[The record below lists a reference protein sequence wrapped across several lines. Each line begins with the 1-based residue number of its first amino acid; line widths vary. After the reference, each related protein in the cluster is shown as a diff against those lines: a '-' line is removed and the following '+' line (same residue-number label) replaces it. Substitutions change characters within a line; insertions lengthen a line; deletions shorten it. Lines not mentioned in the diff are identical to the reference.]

1 MKTKPLLLAAIFAS
15 AIGASIQ
22 SSAKDTTAAPL
33 PIEGK
38 FPPLAGAT
46 TWLNSPPLT
55 PAGLRGKVVLVD
67 FWTYTCINW
76 RRTLPYVRAW
86 AEKYKNQGLVVI
98 GAHTPEFGFEK
109 NLDNVRQAMRE
120 MNIDYPVALDSDYA
134 IWRAF
139 DNEYWP
145 ALYFIDAHG
154 QIRHHQF
161 GEGDYA
167 RSEMIIQQ
175 LLAEAGTGGTDKDL
189 VAVDATG
196 FEAAADI
203 ANLHSPETYLGTA
216 QGVNFASPG
225 GALSNRHHVYAAPP
239 HLALNHWALAGDWT
253 VGRPA
258 GTLNAANGRIVYR
271 FHARDLNLVLGP
283 LTRGSSVRFRVL
295 IDGQPAGTAHGVDVD
310 EQGNGT
316 VSEQRMYQLIRQP
329 APIVDRQFEIEFLD
343 PGVEVFVFTFG

>member
-1 MKTKPLLLAAIFAS
+1 
-15 AIGASIQ
+15 
-22 SSAKDTTAAPL
+22 
-33 PIEGK
+33 
-38 FPPLAGAT
+38 
-46 TWLNSPPLT
+46 
-55 PAGLRGKVVLVD
+55 
-67 FWTYTCINW
+67 
-76 RRTLPYVRAW
+76 
-86 AEKYKNQGLVVI
+86 
-98 GAHTPEFGFEK
+98 
-109 NLDNVRQAMRE
+109 

-175 LLAEAGTGGTDKDL
+175 LLAEAGAGGTDQDL

-203 ANLHSPETYLGTA
+203 ANLRSPETYLGTA

-225 GALSNRHHVYAAPP
+225 GALSDQHHVYAAPP
-239 HLALNHWALAGDWT
+239 HLALNYWALAGDW
-253 VGRPA
+253 
-258 GTLNAANGRIVYR
+258 
-271 FHARDLNLVLGP
+271 
-283 LTRGSSVRFRVL
+283 VRFRVL